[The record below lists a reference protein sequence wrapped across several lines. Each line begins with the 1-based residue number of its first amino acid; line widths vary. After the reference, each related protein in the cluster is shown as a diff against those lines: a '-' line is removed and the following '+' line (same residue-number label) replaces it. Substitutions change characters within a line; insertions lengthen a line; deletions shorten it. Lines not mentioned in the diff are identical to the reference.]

1 MNCAGILGS
10 NEVST
15 NTSAQEF
22 DRIND
27 TNYRG
32 VWLCNKAQLRAM
44 MRQEPLQSSSRDQ
57 LRPPQ
62 RGAIVNIASQLAIV
76 GRARSTAYSASK
88 AAIIAMTRGDAIDY
102 SPYGIRINCVSP
114 GIIDTPM
121 TSNVPINKV
130 LLKESVEKAPMKR
143 MGRPEEVADAVV
155 FLCSPRS
162 SFVQGA
168 NLVVDGGYSLT

>member
-1 MNCAGILGS
+1 
-10 NEVST
+10 
-15 NTSAQEF
+15 
-22 DRIND
+22 
-27 TNYRG
+27 
-32 VWLCNKAQLRAM
+32 
-44 MRQEPLQSSSRDQ
+44 
-57 LRPPQ
+57 
-62 RGAIVNIASQLAIV
+62 
-76 GRARSTAYSASK
+76 
-88 AAIIAMTRGDAIDY
+88 MTRGDAIDY